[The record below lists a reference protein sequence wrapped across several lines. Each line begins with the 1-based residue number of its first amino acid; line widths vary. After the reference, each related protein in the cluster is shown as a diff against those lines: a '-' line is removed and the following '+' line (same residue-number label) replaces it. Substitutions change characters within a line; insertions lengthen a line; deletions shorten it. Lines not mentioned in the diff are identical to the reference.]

1 MKKNTKAKRRSN
13 KKGIYILPSL
23 LTSASLFGGFYAII
37 ASIQA
42 RYEPAAIA
50 IFVSS
55 VFDALDGKIARF
67 TGSTSRFGTEYDSL
81 SDLVAFGIAPAVLLF
96 QWRLADS
103 GRLGWLAC
111 FTYVICGALRLARF
125 NVQKDTLEAN
135 YFKGLPIPAAAT
147 FIASLLL
154 FSISLDSRFQINR
167 TVALAL
173 LYGMSF
179 LMVSTIDY
187 LSFKEL
193 ELRKQK
199 PFSVLVFIILTCLV
213 IVYKPRIMLFAIMAV
228 YILSGP
234 VVTFYR
240 RRRKRSQSAAPS
252 GKAIPLRKE
261 EAAAAA
267 AEKHANHRRT

>member
-1 MKKNTKAKRRSN
+1 MKKGPKAKRRAN

-23 LTSASLFGGFYAII
+23 LTSASLFGGFFAII

-42 RYEPAAIA
+42 RYESAAVA
-50 IFVSS
+50 IFVSA

-81 SDLVAFGIAPAVLLF
+81 ADLVAFGIAPAVLVF
-96 QWRLADS
+96 QWRLAGY

-154 FSISLDSRFQINR
+154 FSINLGSLFQLSRTF
-167 TVALAL
+167 TLVL
-173 LYGMSF
+173 LYGLSF

-187 LSFKEL
+187 LSFKEF

-199 PFSVLVFIILTCLV
+199 PFSVLVGIILTCLV

-240 RRRKRSQSAAPS
+240 SRRKRSRSAAPG

-261 EAAAAA
+261 EKAVETHEDHGRA
-267 AEKHANHRRT
+267 

>member
-261 EAAAAA
+261 EAAAA
-267 AEKHANHRRT
+267 EKHANHRRT